1 MNLAAHLARAAAAWP
16 DRPALARGTT
26 VVADWR
32 AMATRVARLAG
43 GLRAAGLAPG
53 ERVAIVM
60 ANAPVYAELVY
71 ACWWAGLA
79 ALPVNAKLHAK
90 EIAFIL
96 DDSGAA
102 LALTDADHAASVAA
116 AARES
121 GSRARLIDVG
131 SPAFARLLEADAV
144 ALAET
149 APDDLAWL
157 FYTSGTT
164 GRPKGAMQTH
174 RNLLA
179 MTTSY
184 FVDIDPPQAG
194 GAQLHAAPMS
204 HGSGLYMLPSV
215 LQGNA
220 QVVPE
225 SGGFDPAEIFAL
237 IRRWPHLSMFAA
249 PTMVTRL
256 VAHEDAARADVANL
270 RAIVW
275 GGAPMYVADVK
286 TAIARF
292 GYRFAQ
298 LYGQGES
305 PMTITGMTRALLEQA
320 HRAGD
325 DAVLGSAGLAQSVVQ
340 VRVADADD
348 RALPTGEP
356 GEILVRGD
364 SVMKGYWRNEAA
376 TAAALRGGW
385 LHTGDVGSL
394 DARGFLTHRDRS
406 KDMIISGG
414 SNIYPREVEEALLT
428 HPGVAECSVIG
439 VPDPDWG
446 ENVLAFVVAR
456 AGVAVDAAALDAL
469 CLANIARFKRPKAYR
484 FVAALP
490 KNAYGKIL
498 KTELRALAKAG
509 G

>member
-1 MNLAAHLARAAAAWP
+1 MNLAQHLARAASAWP
-16 DRPALARGTT
+16 ERPALARGET

-32 AMATRVARLAG
+32 TMAARVARLAG
-43 GLRAAGLAPG
+43 GLRAGLEPG
-53 ERVAIVM
+53 ARVAIVM
-60 ANAPVYAELVY
+60 GNAPVYAELIY

-79 ALPVNAKLHAK
+79 ALPVNARLHAK
-90 EIAFIL
+90 EIAYIL
-96 DDSGAA
+96 DHSGAA
-102 LALTDADHAASVAA
+102 LALFDTEHAETVAA
-116 AARES
+116 AAREA
-121 GSRARLIDVG
+121 GSPARLIEIG
-131 SPAFARLLEADAV
+131 SPEFTRLLAADAV
-144 ALAET
+144 AMAET
-149 APDDLAWL
+149 EADDLAWL

-194 GAQLHAAPMS
+194 GAQLHAAPLS
-204 HGSGLYMLPSV
+204 HGSGLYMLPSL
-215 LQGNA
+215 LQGNV
-220 QVVPE
+220 QVTPE
-225 SGGFDPAEIFAL
+225 STGFDPAEILAL

-249 PTMVTRL
+249 PTMVKRL
-256 VAHEDAARADVANL
+256 VDHPDAARADVTNL
-270 RAIVW
+270 RVIVW
-275 GGAPMYVADVK
+275 GGAPMYVADVHA
-286 TAIARF
+286 AIARF

-305 PMTITGMTRALLEQA
+305 PMTITGMTRALLEEA

-340 VRVADADD
+340 VRIGDADD
-348 RALPTGEP
+348 RALPAGES

-364 SVMKGYWRNEAA
+364 SVMKGYWRNQEA

-414 SNIYPREVEEALLT
+414 SNIYPREIEEVLLG

-439 VPDPDWG
+439 VPDPEWG
-446 ENVLAFVVAR
+446 ESVLAFVVAR
-456 AGVAVDAAALDAL
+456 AGVGVDAAALDAL
-469 CLANIARFKRPKAYR
+469 CLANVARFKRPKTYR
-484 FVAALP
+484 FVDALP

-498 KTELRALAKAG
+498 KTELRAWAARAG
-509 G
+509 